1 MIEFLADTPDIIQRL
16 YPFASL
22 RKSSELRAGI
32 LTIAEKWELLLQRHS
47 TAGATEG
54 KKIQIPG
61 NWIPSEEMADAINRG
76 ATPQP
81 DKILEYP
88 WQFFQWNDA
97 LLRSDFTLIT
107 QKRYSFPIP
116 ETVEVINPGQVFI
129 EEGAR
134 LAHCM
139 LNASDGPIYLDR
151 DSEIMEGSSI
161 RGPFSLGK
169 GSVVKM
175 GARIYGGTSIGPYC
189 VVGGEIKNSLIMG
202 YSNKAHDGY
211 LGDSVI
217 GEWCNLGA
225 GTTVSNLRNSAGNVK
240 VWSAFTEDFVEVGQ
254 KCGLLMGDHSKSA
267 IQTAFNTGTVV
278 GTAAQVFA
286 SGLTPKFIR
295 DFSWGVTGERR
306 YEWDKLLRDI
316 ANWKKLKGKVLTDQ
330 EIKDLRALYEQN
342 R

>member
-1 MIEFLADTPDIIQRL
+1 MIEFLPDTPEILRRL
-16 YPFASL
+16 YPFASV
-22 RKSSELRAGI
+22 RASSSLRAGI
-32 LTIAEKWELLLQRHS
+32 LTIAEKWELLLQRHPS
-47 TAGATEG
+47 TDSKSGNAI
-54 KKIQIPG
+54 KISG
-61 NWIPSEEMADAINRG
+61 NWIPTKEMVVAIRRG
-76 ATPQP
+76 EAFLP

-88 WQFFQWNDA
+88 WQLFQWNDA
-97 LLRSDFTLIT
+97 LLRSDYALIT
-107 QKRYSFPIP
+107 QDRYSFPIP
-116 ETVEVINPGQVFI
+116 ETVQVINPGQVFI
-129 EEGAR
+129 EKGAR
-134 LAHCM
+134 LGHCM
-139 LNASDGPIYLDR
+139 LNASEGPIYLDC
-151 DSEIMEGSSI
+151 DSEVMEGASI

-225 GTTVSNLRNSAGNVK
+225 GTTVSNLRNSAGHVK
-240 VWSAFTEDFVEVGQ
+240 VWSAFSEGFVEVGQ

-278 GTAAQVFA
+278 GTAAQVFC
-286 SGLTPKFIR
+286 SGLTPKYIR
-295 DFSWGVTGERR
+295 DFSWGATGERR

-316 ANWKKLKGKVLTDQ
+316 LNWKKLKGKILSDQ
-330 EIKDLRALYEQN
+330 EVNDLRGLYEQN
-342 R
+342 H